1 MVATNH
7 YDLDIDTTLGGNNAS
22 NYIIPSQKAIKSYVD
37 NNSGSTVD
45 QVFDS
50 TSANA
55 QSGIAIEGE
64 LSTNYQPTL
73 VSGTNIK
80 TINNNSI
87 LGSGNID
94 TPYRNIGEIVTSALP
109 LIDAGLHLL
118 DGSLISGGGMY
129 EDFVT
134 YIAGLYGDGTNVPSY
149 FTTEANW
156 QSTYATYGECG
167 KFVYTPASGDD
178 PATVRLPKVTGILEG
193 TTTLSELGNI
203 IAAGL
208 PSITHSHTGTLNT
221 TGAHTHTRG
230 TMNITGSLNNT
241 ATDEIFYKSPA
252 TGTGAITPS
261 NATSSHRG
269 TNSNS
274 GTTTRGFSFDASK
287 SWTGSTSSNGD
298 HTHTLTL
305 NNNSS
310 VNSIY
315 GNASTVQPQVIKCFV
330 YIVVATSTKT
340 DVEVDID
347 QIATDVNT
355 ISTDL
360 NNTKVSKA
368 GDTMT
373 GDLVIQKGGNP
384 ALHIS
389 NLDITKGT
397 VPSVNKYSE
406 ILFNDSS
413 DDSTYANTR
422 MGLVGL
428 NTRTDGSVRMNFT
441 AYKNEAGSTTSAN
454 FHVDVAAD
462 GTASCTF
469 PNTTCVDGQW
479 IDKYVSI
486 ADGTSLNG
494 STELTYTLTNVPNDG
509 YKYEVL
515 LSGRCI
521 TGSTSGNS
529 CQLAV
534 RSDFITWHYISLCYA
549 QTRTSYSSIAR
560 GNTILPLTSS
570 RKIYVYRNSNYNG
583 TFLLELIGYRRIGTN
598 S

>member
-230 TMNITGSLNNT
+230 TMEITGIVQS
-241 ATDEIFYKSPA
+241 DYQ
-252 TGTGAITPS
+252 S
-261 NATSSHRG
+261 NWKDLKLDNQ
-269 TNSNS
+269 TNSFYVYSSSTEGNGGS
-274 GTTTRGFSFDASK
+274 GSDCLAGFRASR
-287 SWTGSTSSNGD
+287 SWTGATSSNGN

-355 ISTDL
+355 IATDL

-462 GTASCTF
+462 GTASCSF

-534 RSDFITWHYISLCYA
+534 RSDFITGHYISLCYA